1 MSRHFWRACNR
12 EAGFT
17 FAELLVT
24 IIIAGI
30 AFAALVPMFV
40 QAQGKNSA
48 DQARNQALNVAQDRI
63 EKIRA
68 LAYSEIT
75 ETNLNSGTFF
85 GGQFGSTATL
95 DGLNQDRTI
104 YVSYDVT
111 TYPTDVSADA
121 SQYKTVSVRT
131 WWNAP
136 PKPVKQVEV
145 QTVIYRQYAAP
156 TIGSMWTDPL
166 MDEDGTLGGSGLN
179 DITFNATPDI
189 GWQDGMTQAIHFQLW
204 DNGGTLVTDATVD
217 WGTNLTDRGVNDDT
231 FWWVWDSSFAVDGTY
246 KISATATNG
255 TFEGPPAEFY
265 FIIDRG
271 GAPGAPPGLT
281 PVAGANQ
288 IDLTWNTPE
297 GGPITGYEV
306 FRADD
311 VAGSP
316 GTWTSLGT
324 VTAASYSDKGLPDNT
339 KYWYT
344 VRAENAAAGFG
355 PKASPVS
362 ATTAQNTGDKTPPTQ
377 PTGLVATGDSPSA
390 GNIRLTWNASTDA
403 GSGMLDY
410 QIYRSTS
417 STGPFTLLVTQLAGN
432 PTVYTD
438 NVGSTSAAQT
448 FYYYVVAR
456 DVALN
461 ASTPSAHAS
470 ATAAPVV
477 TNYKLTLQNT
487 QNGNK
492 TRYAWVQRVL
502 PVPVAYYLQDG
513 TIPTGTP
520 AGVAVAAKN
529 NTQTWN
535 KLPPGTYDIWVST
548 SLTFPGNP
556 QSTVTITAS
565 DVTQT
570 IN

>member
-1 MSRHFWRACNR
+1 M
-12 EAGFT
+12 
-17 FAELLVT
+17 
-24 IIIAGI
+24 
-30 AFAALVPMFV
+30 
-40 QAQGKNSA
+40 
-48 DQARNQALNVAQDRI
+48 
-63 EKIRA
+63 
-68 LAYSEIT
+68 
-75 ETNLNSGTFF
+75 
-85 GGQFGSTATL
+85 
-95 DGLNQDRTI
+95 
-104 YVSYDVT
+104 
-111 TYPTDVSADA
+111 
-121 SQYKTVSVRT
+121 
-131 WWNAP
+131 
-136 PKPVKQVEV
+136 

-166 MDEDGTLGGSGLN
+166 MQEDGVLGGSGLE

-189 GWQDGMTQAIHFQLW
+189 GWQGGTTKSIHFQLW

-217 WGTNLTDRGVNDDT
+217 WGTNLADRGVNVET
-231 FWWVWDSSFAVDGTY
+231 FWWDWDSSFAVDGTY

-281 PVAGANQ
+281 SVAGANQ

-316 GTWTSLGT
+316 GAWTSLGT
-324 VTAASYSDKGLPDNT
+324 VTAASYSDPGLPDNT
-339 KYWYT
+339 KFWYT
-344 VRAENAAAGFG
+344 VRAENAVAGYG

-362 ATTAQNTGDKTPPTQ
+362 ATTAQNTGDHTSPTQ
-377 PTGLVATGDSPSA
+377 PTNLVAAGDSPSA
-390 GNIRLTWNASTDA
+390 GNIRLTWTASSDV

-417 STGPFTLLVTQLAGN
+417 SSGPFSLLVTQLAGN
-432 PTVYTD
+432 PTVYSD
-438 NVGSTSAAQT
+438 NVGSSSTAQT

-456 DVALN
+456 DVSLN
-461 ASTPSAHAS
+461 PSTAST
-470 ATAAPVV
+470 TANGTVAAVANV
-477 TNYKLTLQNT
+477 YSLTLQNT
-487 QNGNK
+487 QNGNR

-502 PVPVAYYLQDG
+502 PTPALYYPLAGLPQ
-513 TIPTGTP
+513 TNAP

-529 NTQTWN
+529 GTQTWSN
-535 KLPPGTYDIWVST
+535 LPPGTYNIWVST
-548 SLTFPGNP
+548 SMTFPGNP
-556 QSTVTITAS
+556 QSTVTITS
-565 DVTQT
+565 SNVTQT

>member
-1 MSRHFWRACNR
+1 MSRHFWRACDR
-12 EAGFT
+12 TAGVT
-17 FAELLVT
+17 MVELLVT

-68 LAYSEIT
+68 LSYSEIT
-75 ETNLNSGTFF
+75 EANLNSSAFF
-85 GGQFGSTATL
+85 GGQFGTSATL
-95 DGLNQDRTI
+95 EGLTQDRI
-104 YVSYDVT
+104 IHVSYTVT
-111 TYPTDVSADA
+111 VNPSGASAMT
-121 SQYKTVSVRT
+121 SQYKTVVVRT
-131 WWNAP
+131 WWTAP
-136 PKPVKQVEV
+136 PKPVKQVVV
-145 QTVIYRQYAAP
+145 QTVIYRQFAGP
-156 TIGSMWTDPL
+156 TIGSMWTDPI
-166 MDEDGTLGGSGLN
+166 MQQSGVLGGSGLN
-179 DITFNATPDI
+179 VVKFNATPDI
-189 GWQDGMTQAIHFQLW
+189 GWQGGSTESVHFQLW

-217 WGTNLTDRGVNDDT
+217 WGTNLIDRGVNVET
-231 FWWVWDSSFAVDGTY
+231 FWWNWDSTFALDGTY

-281 PVAGANQ
+281 SVASSKQ
-288 IDLTWNTPE
+288 IDLTWNTPL

-311 VAGSP
+311 VAGAP
-316 GTWTSLGT
+316 GTWTSLGE
-324 VTAASYSDKGLPDNT
+324 VTAASCSDTGLPDNT
-339 KYWYT
+339 KFWYT
-344 VRAENAAAGFG
+344 VRAKNAAAGWG

-362 ATTAQNTGDKTPPTQ
+362 ATTAQNTGDTTKPTQ
-377 PTGLVATGDSPSA
+377 PTNLVATGDSPSA
-390 GNIRLTWNASTDA
+390 GNIRLTWTPSTDV

-410 QIYRSTS
+410 QIYRSS
-417 STGPFTLLVTQLAGN
+417 SAGGPFTLLVTQLAGN
-432 PTVYTD
+432 PTVYSD
-438 NVGSTSAAQT
+438 NIGSSSIAQT

-461 ASTPSAHAS
+461 PSIASSTVS
-470 ATAAPVV
+470 ATVAAV
-477 TNYKLTLQNT
+477 TNVYTLTLQNT
-487 QNGNK
+487 QNGNR

-502 PVPVAYYLQDG
+502 PTPAMYYPQSGLPQSN
-513 TIPTGTP
+513 PF

-529 NTQTWN
+529 GTQSWTN
-535 KLPPGTYDIWVST
+535 LPPGKYNVWVST
-548 SLTFPGNP
+548 SLTFPSNP
-556 QSTVTITAS
+556 QSTPTITS
-565 DVTQT
+565 SNVTQT